1 MKRSPMPLPNEM
13 GKKHDAALVAATYH
27 DSLYQWALAL
37 SRRNKQEAQGIV
49 QQTYLEVIEGRANL
63 LAARD
68 PRAFL
73 FGVARKIASSRFRRR
88 SILGRILGLAQPLQ
102 ADIPGDNPEEAAAT
116 GEEVRKVRAAL
127 AELPARQLQVVTLVF
142 MEGLT
147 LEEAA
152 KSMGVS
158 IGSARTHY
166 HRGKKRLA
174 TLLKE
179 VHNA

>member
-1 MKRSPMPLPNEM
+1 M
-13 GKKHDAALVAATYH
+13 GEKHDAALVAIQHH

-37 SRRNKQEAQGIV
+37 SRRNKQEALGIV

-63 LAARD
+63 LAAKD

-73 FGVARKIASSRFRRR
+73 FGVARKVASSRYRRR
-88 SILGRILGLAQPLQ
+88 SILGRILSLTPPLQ
-102 ADIPGDNPEEAAAT
+102 ANPAGEDPEEAAAI
-116 GEEVRKVRAAL
+116 GEEVRKVRDAL
-127 AELPARQLQVVTLVF
+127 AKLPARQLQVVTLVF

-147 LEEAA
+147 IEEASE
-152 KSMGVS
+152 SMGISV
-158 IGSARTHY
+158 GSARTHY

-179 VHNA
+179 VNNA